1 MTVEPIRHDAT
12 CRLCGSSEITTVFQ
26 LNPTPPEDEFVSKE
40 NLHIPQD
47 MYPLDLALCEHCGY
61 LHLPYI
67 LNPEISYADYIYVT
81 KVTLGLSNHYQEYA
95 DRILGLVQ
103 PAKGSLVVDLGS
115 NDGTMLEPFKRRG
128 MKVLGV
134 EPAKAIAKA
143 ANEAGIPTVA
153 DFFMDSTVEKVI
165 REYGKAS
172 IVTANYVCANIDD
185 VTSFT
190 ENVAKILAPDGVF
203 VVQTGYHPE
212 QMKIKMF
219 DYIYHEHFSYFT
231 LKVMR
236 DLFGKCGLEL
246 FDVEKTPVKGGSIR
260 TVAQLAVGKRC
271 ISPSVTEIIR
281 EEETAGME
289 KPQTYTRFA
298 EKINRRK
305 VDVLRLVRKLKA
317 EGKRIVGY
325 GASHSTTTL
334 TYHFELGEYL
344 EYIVDDNPLKHGMY
358 SPGYHLPVYPSQK
371 LYEDKPAYVMVLA
384 WQYQNQIMNKNQQFL
399 EQGGRFIV
407 PLPDLRLV

>member
-12 CRLCGSSEITTVFQ
+12 CRLCGSSEITTVFK
-26 LNPTPPEDEFVSKE
+26 LNPTPPEDGFVSIE
-40 NLHIPQD
+40 NLHTLQD
-47 MYPLDLALCEHCGY
+47 TYPLDLALCEHCGY

-67 LNPEISYADYIYVT
+67 LNPEISYADYFYVT

-103 PAKGSLVVDLGS
+103 PPKGSLVVDLGS

-134 EPAKAIAKA
+134 EPAQAIAKA

-153 DFFMDSTVEKVI
+153 DFFMDSAVEKVI

-172 IVTANYVCANIDD
+172 IVTANYVFANIDD
-185 VTSFT
+185 ITSFT

-260 TVAQLAVGKRC
+260 TVAQLVGGKRR
-271 ISPSVTEIIR
+271 ISPSVTEMIR

-289 KPQTYTRFA
+289 KQQTYTIFA
-298 EKINRRK
+298 EEINRRK
-305 VDVLRLVRKLKA
+305 GDVLSLVRKLKA
-317 EGKRIVGY
+317 KGNRIVGY

-344 EYIVDDNPLKHGMY
+344 EYIVDDNPLKHEMY

>member
-1 MTVEPIRHDAT
+1 MALEPIRHDT
-12 CRLCGSSEITTVFQ
+12 SCRLCGSSKIATVFQ
-26 LNPTPPEDEFVSKE
+26 LNPTPPEDRFVSKE
-40 NLHIPQD
+40 HMHVSQD
-47 MYPLDLALCEHCGY
+47 VYPLDLALCEHCGY
-61 LHLPYI
+61 VHLPYI
-67 LNPEISYADYIYVT
+67 LNPEISYPDYIYVT
-81 KVTLGLSNHYQEYA
+81 KVTLGLSNQYQEYA
-95 DRILGLVQ
+95 DAILGLVQ

-115 NDGTMLEPFKRRG
+115 NDGTMLEAFKRRG

-134 EPAKAIAKA
+134 EPARAIAKA
-143 ANEAGIPTVA
+143 ANEAGIPTII
-153 DFFMDSTVEKVI
+153 DFFSDSVTDRII

-172 IVTANYVCANIDD
+172 IVTANYMYANIDD

-190 ENVAKILAPDGVF
+190 KNVAKILAPGGVF

-212 QMKIKMF
+212 QMKINMF

-236 DLFGKCGLEL
+236 EFFAKCGLEL
-246 FDVEKTPVKGGSIR
+246 FDVEKTPAKGGSMR
-260 TVAQLAVGKRC
+260 TVAQLAGGKR
-271 ISPSVTEIIR
+271 STSRSVTEMIR
-281 EEETAGME
+281 EEEAAGME

-298 EKINRRK
+298 DNINHWK
-305 VDVLRLVRKLKA
+305 VEVLRLVRKLKA

-358 SPGYHLPVYPSQK
+358 SPGYHLPVYPAHR
-371 LYEDKPAYVMVLA
+371 LYEDKPDYVIVLA
-384 WQYQNQIMNKNQQFL
+384 WQYQNPIMSNNQAFL
-399 EQGGRFIV
+399 ERGGHFIV
-407 PLPDLRLV
+407 PLPELKVT